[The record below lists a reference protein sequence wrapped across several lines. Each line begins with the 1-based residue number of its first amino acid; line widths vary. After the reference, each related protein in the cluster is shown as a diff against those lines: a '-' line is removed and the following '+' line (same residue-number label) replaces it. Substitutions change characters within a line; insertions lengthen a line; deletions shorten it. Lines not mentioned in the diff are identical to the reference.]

1 MDLFRFFF
9 AIILITAFVMSGAFR
24 RRARRTGAIP
34 RSREGGAMLAM
45 RLVFALPFFLAM
57 AAYIINPRWM
67 DWSALALPEAARWAG
82 VAIGLAV
89 LPVLYW
95 VLRSIGRNISET
107 VLTKSDHALVT
118 HGPYRWVRH
127 PLYTAATIAF
137 LALGLIAA
145 NAFILALAALIF
157 VGVALWIVPKEET
170 ELEAKFGRAY
180 EDYRMRTGAFLPRL
194 VVTGK
199 PPAARAGPSLPA

>member
-107 VLTKSDHALVT
+107 VLTKWDHALVT

-127 PLYTAATIAF
+127 PMYVVLFLYLLSILLVTSNLLIGGFLLGSFLFTI
-137 LALGLIAA
+137 GTR
-145 NAFILALAALIF
+145 
-157 VGVALWIVPKEET
+157 VAKEEAI
-170 ELEAKFGRAY
+170 LEGAY
-180 EDYRMRTGAFLPRL
+180 GEEYRTYKSRTGRFWPR
-194 VVTGK
+194 
-199 PPAARAGPSLPA
+199 ARFST